1 MQPSRL
7 LYRSIR
13 GSASRSG
20 AKTSRFIST
29 SFSRSAEHKDR
40 IHSNVEGHREA
51 QTSKPTGPHMTNT
64 TSTISNEMPSVGAD
78 KSPPEFISSV
88 DPNFTP
94 KDSSPENLERMTGGT
109 QKGAPEE
116 GPNAELGVGEMEGA
130 QFKVEPLRREG
141 EDPATMRARL
151 LCPFRFPAFDTRY
164 PVDVNC

>member
-7 LYRSIR
+7 LYRSFR
-13 GSASRSG
+13 GTASRSCPI
-20 AKTSRFIST
+20 TSRFIST
-29 SFSRSAEHKDR
+29 SFSRPAEHKDR

-78 KSPPEFISSV
+78 KPPPEFISSV

-109 QKGAPEE
+109 QKGAPED

-141 EDPATMRARL
+141 EDPSTMRARL
-151 LCPFRFPAFDTRY
+151 LCPFRFPDIDRRNA
-164 PVDVNC
+164 VNRSC